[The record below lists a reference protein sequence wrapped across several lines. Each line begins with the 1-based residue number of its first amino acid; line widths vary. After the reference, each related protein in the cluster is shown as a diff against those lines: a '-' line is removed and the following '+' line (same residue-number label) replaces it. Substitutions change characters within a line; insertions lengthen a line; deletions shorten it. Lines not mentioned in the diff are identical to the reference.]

1 MLSPKELRNHSFQ
14 TVGRNAYRASD
25 VDEFLADVVES
36 YEQMFRENGEIV
48 KKLQAVADKLS
59 QYKNDEENIRN
70 ALLEAQRMRASIL
83 EDANRKAN
91 DRLVATEEKI
101 KIAKETVDQKTADI
115 INEAQDE
122 ADRIVEDAK
131 KQANDIVSEAESRSK
146 NTIERAQKL
155 YDAEVGSIKEE
166 SKKAQD
172 YLNSIKAESTK
183 VRNEL
188 IDTYKNQLELLK
200 FVPDFSAE
208 IEVDDEDPNAD
219 DINMVDAVESMAE
232 EFKDSFTD
240 DGDNELYKS
249 LADLDGIDEYLPE
262 E

>member
-1 MLSPKELRNHSFQ
+1 MLSPKELRNHAFQ

-25 VDEFLADVVES
+25 VDEFLAEVVES

-70 ALLEAQRMRASIL
+70 ALLEAQRMRANIL

-101 KIAKETVDQKTADI
+101 KAAKETVDQKTAEI
-115 INEAQDE
+115 ISEAQAEADKILDE
-122 ADRIVEDAK
+122 AKA
-131 KQANDIVSEAESRSK
+131 QADEIVSSAESRSK
-146 NTIERAQKL
+146 NTLERAQKL

-166 SKKAQD
+166 AKKAED
-172 YLNSIKAESTK
+172 YLNSIKAESAK

-200 FVPDFSAE
+200 FVPDFSAD
-208 IEVDDEDPNAD
+208 IKVDDKDPNAD
-219 DINMVDAVESMAE
+219 DISMVEAVESMSE
-232 EFKDSFTD
+232 EFKDTFSNE
-240 DGDNELYKS
+240 DNDELYKS